1 MIDRV
6 VILALAG
13 STVLGALLLLEW
25 NTGQPAAHS
34 PVAPAPMAEK
44 RMPLRIQGP
53 RIEELVATTLERPLF
68 TATRR
73 PPDRALANPAA
84 GPELPNLRLTGVL
97 IEPEHHIAIFTM
109 PGTKPLVR
117 SEGESVNEWRLDTIA
132 PREVTLVGP
141 TGSTTLEPKTDPNI
155 VRSAQPQPQAQPQP
169 LPQAMRAASTTGQP
183 IGVATRPP
191 FPLPAAAPPRPLPIP
206 SARPPGP
213 VRAPNPPR
221 PPQ

>member
-1 MIDRV
+1 
-6 VILALAG
+6 
-13 STVLGALLLLEW
+13 
-25 NTGQPAAHS
+25 
-34 PVAPAPMAEK
+34 
-44 RMPLRIQGP
+44 MPLRIQGP

-73 PPDRALANPAA
+73 PPDRVLANPTA

-97 IEPEHHIAIFTM
+97 IEPEHHIAIFAM

-191 FPLPAAAPPRPLPIP
+191 LPLPAAAPPRPLPLP

-221 PPQ
+221 APQ

>member
-34 PVAPAPMAEK
+34 PAAPAPKAEE

-53 RIEELVATTLERPLF
+53 RIDELVA
-68 TATRR
+68 
-73 PPDRALANPAA
+73 
-84 GPELPNLRLTGVL
+84 
-97 IEPEHHIAIFTM
+97 
-109 PGTKPLVR
+109 
-117 SEGESVNEWRLDTIA
+117 
-132 PREVTLVGP
+132 
-141 TGSTTLEPKTDPNI
+141 TTLEPKTDPNI

-191 FPLPAAAPPRPLPIP
+191 LPLPAAAPPRPLPLP

-213 VRAPNPPR
+213 VRAPNSPR

>member
-34 PVAPAPMAEK
+34 PAAPAPKAEE

-97 IEPEHHIAIFTM
+97 IEP
-109 PGTKPLVR
+109 
-117 SEGESVNEWRLDTIA
+117 
-132 PREVTLVGP
+132 
-141 TGSTTLEPKTDPNI
+141 
-155 VRSAQPQPQAQPQP
+155 
-169 LPQAMRAASTTGQP
+169 
-183 IGVATRPP
+183 
-191 FPLPAAAPPRPLPIP
+191 
-206 SARPPGP
+206 
-213 VRAPNPPR
+213 
-221 PPQ
+221 